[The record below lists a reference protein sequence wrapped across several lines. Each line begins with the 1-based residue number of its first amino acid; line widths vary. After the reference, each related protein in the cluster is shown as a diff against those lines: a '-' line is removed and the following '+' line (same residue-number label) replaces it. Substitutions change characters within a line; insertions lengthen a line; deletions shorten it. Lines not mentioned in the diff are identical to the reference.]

1 MHTTTQH
8 PFVLKLGHIAAAH
21 HLTLIHLEITQI
33 WELRFCYDESV
44 NNCWRIGKTTQP
56 WNKKTN
62 SWRIRKTSSWNKKT
76 SISLAEGIWVLIL
89 VWRWFGLEMLVW
101 ITDWLFLYFLD
112 CRLYCIVFYILF
124 VVLNAPL
131 GDNGAGGGDM
141 WWSGWI
147 PAFMSAEITHFLA
160 LLLFK

>member
-8 PFVLKLGHIAAAH
+8 PFVLKLGHIVAAH

-62 SWRIRKTSSWNKKT
+62 SWRIRERSSWNKKT

-89 VWRWFGLEMLVW
+89 VWRWFGLEILVW
-101 ITDWLFLYFLD
+101 IIDWLFIFWIFDCFLH
-112 CRLYCIVFYILF
+112 F
-124 VVLNAPL
+124 LNAPL

-141 WWSGWI
+141 WWSGRSS
-147 PAFMSAEITHFLA
+147 ALMSTEITHFSGFITL
-160 LLLFK
+160 